1 MLFTVCFVLFCLGG
15 VDLFDAKKEKA
26 SFVVFILERCV
37 EDESL
42 FAGCYLKTEKPKN
55 IFLITL

>member
-1 MLFTVCFVLFCLGG
+1 MCFVLFCLGG